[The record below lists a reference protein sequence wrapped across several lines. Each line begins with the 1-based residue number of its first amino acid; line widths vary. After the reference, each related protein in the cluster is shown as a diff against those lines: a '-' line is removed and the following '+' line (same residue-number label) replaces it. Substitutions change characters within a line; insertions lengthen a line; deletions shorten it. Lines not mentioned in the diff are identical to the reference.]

1 MKDSVERLEKKLK
14 TKSEKLKT
22 IIQISK
28 FFLNFYF

>member
-1 MKDSVERLEKKLK
+1 MKDSLERLEKKLK

-22 IIQISK
+22 IIQILK